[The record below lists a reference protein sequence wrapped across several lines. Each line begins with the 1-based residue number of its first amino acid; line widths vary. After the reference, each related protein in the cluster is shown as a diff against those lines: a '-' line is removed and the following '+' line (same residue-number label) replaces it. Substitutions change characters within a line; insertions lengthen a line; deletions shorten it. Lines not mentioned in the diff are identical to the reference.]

1 MMIRF
6 VVVIL
11 ACLLFVGAKGQEH
24 PLSREMKDSVKR
36 VLFPVSPVKISH
48 GRIDSPSGFE
58 TEKMSVAVAI
68 KDSLDKIKKRKD
80 PDNAAWRLGIN
91 AGWELCIAPIPYDL
105 PKDLEK
111 YKSGLRYGHFIGADV
126 VRFFNRN
133 VGTGFKYS
141 MFKTG
146 NKSEMSYTL
155 SNGASFN
162 GYMSDNIFVHYIG
175 PYLSLRSIPKRNK
188 IYANCD
194 FSIGYTHYYNN
205 STLGEKNYVLN
216 GDNFG
221 FMSSL
226 GLDFMVSRGM
236 SLGLNMSIIAASIRR
251 SKSEEHDIV
260 LNGEQSENLSRISLG
275 LIIRYYK

>member
-1 MMIRF
+1 MVRF
-6 VVVIL
+6 VTVMLI
-11 ACLLFVGAKGQEH
+11 CLLFVEAKGQEN

-36 VLFPVSPVKISH
+36 VLSPVSPVKIRH
-48 GRIDSPSGFE
+48 GRIESPSGFE
-58 TEKMSVAVAI
+58 TEKMSVAVAT
-68 KDSLDKIKKRKD
+68 KDSLAKIKKRKD
-80 PDNAAWRLGIN
+80 PDNSSWRLGIN

-111 YKSGLRYGHFIGADV
+111 YKSGLRYGHFIGADAV
-126 VRFFNRN
+126 HFFNRN
-133 VGTGFKYS
+133 IGAGFKYS

-146 NKSEMSYTL
+146 NKSELSYTL
-155 SNGASFN
+155 NNGTSFN

-188 IYANCD
+188 VYANCD
-194 FSIGYTHYYNN
+194 FSIGYTLYYNN
-205 STLGEKNYVLN
+205 STLGAKDYVLS

-226 GLDFMVSRGM
+226 GADFMVSRGM
-236 SLGLNMSIIAASIRR
+236 SLGLNLSIIAASIRR
-251 SKSEEHDIV
+251 SQSEEHDLA
-260 LNGEQSENLSRISLG
+260 LNGEQSENWSRISLG